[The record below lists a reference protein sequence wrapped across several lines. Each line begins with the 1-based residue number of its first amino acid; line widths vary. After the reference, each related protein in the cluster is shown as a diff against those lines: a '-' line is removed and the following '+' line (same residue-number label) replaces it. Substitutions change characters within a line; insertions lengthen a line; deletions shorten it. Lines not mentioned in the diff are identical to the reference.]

1 MSGPPLIP
9 LSLTND
15 GITYTNQAT
24 FFSPNQP
31 YFIRNGAVQTN
42 QIFQYTIT
50 IQSVVNNEETVIQA
64 RDYQLGPDTQTGVLG
79 GTIIRNIE
87 YNPAPGITSSITS
100 AISASFN
107 SATQEGSVALY
118 ARNINNNVLQNPQ
131 LEVTKDRN
139 GNEAVNAYC
148 PIDIEQ
154 GIVTPYRIRTDG
166 GGGTDRL
173 QIGLKSTM
181 VATNRGDI
189 EIYNNENV
197 YIERNTIVNP
207 LELYIQSNDNNSRN
221 TIKPSS
227 ITATYQ
233 GNKITALE
241 SVFNG
246 LTRQGTLFAAQ
257 RLDVETELTNA
268 PANRNRAVRYDGLA
282 TRVTPGLYGET
293 YNYWPN
299 NYTDIIRA
307 TGNPTGIT
315 VPFEAQIQTAT
326 LFNCNVSNIATI
338 PVVNGN
344 VRFNST
350 VTHATSTIMNVANV
364 STINVITNLT
374 AASTITT
381 SLSAT
386 NGTITNLDATNAQLT
401 NLNGLPVTPGSFVP
415 TGCLLPWAPAVYTT
429 TTPPAGYLF
438 CDGTVYPNGSFPALA
453 ALMGTTYGG
462 TAGVSFAVPDMR
474 FGKSIIGGAVNNA
487 TFQVTNVQPGVPY
500 SQVLGLN
507 NATSVNVGGIEY
519 GTTNR
524 AMYIKPN
531 PTTGF
536 VYTGPG
542 LRAGYSFFLN
552 SGSGQTY
559 TIIDTLAA
567 PFGNNAYG
575 PAYMLFLLD
584 TPMNGTDVAAIS
596 QTTTFITVIPGV
608 GPGIDPNTNT
618 QYLPAVKAGSKNDYL
633 NYTQRA
639 TEVGAIQYTVFRGGV
654 RGQNGAGDYMG
665 EPNVGYSNQYLNG
678 LGSYQD
684 YNNNALRSPAGSNI
698 PSAYS
703 YAMGYI
709 IKT

>member
-9 LSLTND
+9 LSLTKD

-31 YFIRNGAVQTN
+31 YFIRNGEVQTN
-42 QIFQYTIT
+42 PIFTDSIT
-50 IQSVVNNEETVIQA
+50 IQSAVLNEETVIQA
-64 RDYQLGPDTQTGVLG
+64 RDYQLGQDPQTGILG
-79 GTIIRNIE
+79 GTIIRNID
-87 YNPAPGITSSITS
+87 YNPAPGIASSITS
-100 AISASFN
+100 AITASFN
-107 SATQEGSVALY
+107 TVTQEGSVALY

-131 LEVTKDRN
+131 LEVTKDRG

-154 GIVTPYRIRTDG
+154 GIVTPYRIRTDA

-173 QIGLKSTM
+173 QIGTKARLT
-181 VATNRGDI
+181 ATNRGDI
-189 EIYNNENV
+189 EVYNNEITI
-197 YIERNTIVNP
+197 IERNTVITP
-207 LELYIQSNDNNSRN
+207 STLAITNNGGGLVN
-221 TIKPSS
+221 TIGQST
-227 ITATYQ
+227 IVATWAGQ
-233 GNKITALE
+233 AVTSLE

-257 RLDVETELTNA
+257 RLDIETELANA

-282 TRVTPGLYGET
+282 SRVVPGTFGET

-299 NYTDIIRA
+299 NFTDIIRA

-315 VPFEAQIQTAT
+315 VPFEARIQTAT
-326 LFNCNVSNIATI
+326 LFDCNVSNIATI

-350 VTHATSTIMNVANV
+350 VTMATSTIMNAASV
-364 STINVITNLT
+364 STMNVLTTLT
-374 AASTITT
+374 ALSTITT
-381 SLSAT
+381 TLSAT
-386 NGTITNLDATNAQLT
+386 NLNATNAQLT
-401 NLNGLPVTPGSFVP
+401 NLNGLPVTAGSLMP
-415 TGCLLPWAPAVYTT
+415 TGCVLPWAPAVYTT
-429 TTPPAGYLF
+429 TTPPTGYLF

-487 TFQVTNVQPGVPY
+487 TFQVSNVQPVGNY
-500 SQVLGLN
+500 SQILGLN
-507 NATSVNVGGIEY
+507 NGNSVMVGGIEY

-531 PTTGF
+531 ANTGF

-575 PAYMLFLLD
+575 PSYMLFLLD

-596 QTTTFITVIPGV
+596 QTQTFITVIPGV

-618 QYLPAVKAGSKNDYL
+618 QYLPAVKAGSKNEYL

-639 TEVGAIQYTVFRGGV
+639 TEVGAIQYNVFQGGV
-654 RGQNGAGDYMG
+654 TAAAGAAWRAGD
-665 EPNVGYSNQYLNG
+665 PNLVAGSQYLNG

-684 YNNNALRSPAGSNI
+684 YTNNPLRSPAASNI